1 VKIAGLLTS
10 GYEKIRSNTD
20 DKIDVNLLLSGM
32 IQQLIIALVFAGA
45 LTYLGRLI
53 WRAVQSKSCASGC
66 GKCGALDVDA
76 IEKQIR
82 LKG

>member
-1 VKIAGLLTS
+1 
-10 GYEKIRSNTD
+10 
-20 DKIDVNLLLSGM
+20 M
-32 IQQLIIALVFAGA
+32 IQQLIIALVFVGA

-53 WRAVQSKSCASGC
+53 WRAFQSKSCASGC